1 MLSDLRSKFFIIVVM
16 LVAMLAFT
24 NKASGQQHITVINA
38 KGEPVEDAVI
48 VYQPQADKKLQKVV
62 VTNTYGIAVIA
73 QHYQVALQINKVGF
87 VCIYDTINTHQ
98 PKTYTLQSNNTNLK
112 DLVVTGQFETGTTD
126 KSVYKIK
133 VIDRLRIEQQ
143 GAVNLK
149 DVLSNELNIRLSQ
162 DGVLGT
168 QMSMMGLGGQNVK
181 ILIDG
186 VPVIGRM
193 DGNIDISQINL
204 NNIERI
210 EVVEGPMS
218 VIYGTDALGGV
229 INLISKK
236 PQAKQYNLNIN
247 TYYESVGT
255 YNIDA
260 NTGFRYKAW
269 QLAASGGRN
278 FFDGYSANESENIRW
293 KQWKPREQYYGE
305 LSVNYKFKTHSHRL
319 NGRFFN
325 EKITARNNPT
335 ITPYSISG
343 FDDYFKTT
351 RINTALYSDIYFK
364 NKATLNLI
372 NSYALFGRTKN
383 AYIKNLVTGT
393 EQLTPNSEDHDT
405 TTFNLVTL
413 RGTYTTKR
421 QSRFNSQMGYDVNLE
436 NGSGKRLANGSN
448 FIGDYAIFYI
458 ADLKATSRLNLR
470 PGVRLIYNT
479 SYGAPIIPSFNVK
492 YDITEDISIRAS
504 YAQGFRAP
512 SLKELS
518 LFFVDVNHNIKG
530 NTNLKAET
538 SNNYNLGFHYK
549 KQYTKLLLKSELTWF
564 YNTINDLISLAI
576 VDASTQTYSYV
587 NIDTYRTF
595 GLNFNNDIQY
605 KLLKITLGYGRIA
618 RYNQLSKTQDLTE
631 YSYAN
636 EYRANVTYT
645 IKKAKTD
652 LNLFYKYNGRLPGFA
667 LDANNQV
674 YQTFVEAYSMMD
686 ASATKSLS
694 KNRVKLTVGVKNL
707 LNVTNISF
715 NTTSSAHSAGSGN
728 MPMAMGRF
736 LFTSLRIN
744 LEKQ

>member
-1 MLSDLRSKFFIIVVM
+1 MLSSLRSLIFIIVVIC
-16 LVAMLAFT
+16 VAMLAFT
-24 NKASGQQHITVINA
+24 HKASGQQHILVLSP
-38 KGEPVEDAVI
+38 KGEPIEDAVI
-48 VYQPQADKKLQKVV
+48 FYQPQAIKKLQKVAITDASGKAILA
-62 VTNTYGIAVIA
+62 TNTTA
-73 QHYQVALQINKVGF
+73 ALQINKVGF
-87 VCIYDTINTHQ
+87 VCIYDTLTTHQ
-98 PKTYTLQSNNTNLK
+98 PKTYTLQTNNTNLK

-133 VIDRLRIEQQ
+133 VIDRQRIEQQ

-236 PQAKQYNLNIN
+236 PQAKQYNLNVN
-247 TYYESVGT
+247 TYYETVGT

-269 QLAASGGRN
+269 QLSASGGRN

-293 KQWKPREQYYGE
+293 KQWKPREQYFGE
-305 LSVNYKFKTHSHRL
+305 LSVNYKFKTHSHRF
-319 NGRFFN
+319 NARYFN

-351 RINTALYSDIYFK
+351 RINLAVYSDIYFK

-405 TTFNLVTL
+405 TTFDLVTL
-413 RGTYTTKR
+413 RGTYTTKT
-421 QSRFNSQMGYDVNLE
+421 QKKFNSQLGYDVNLE
-436 NGSGKRLANGSN
+436 NGSGKRLASGSN
-448 FIGDYAIFYI
+448 FIGDYAVFYI

-470 PGVRLIYNT
+470 PGIRFIYNT
-479 SYGAPIIPSFNVK
+479 SYGAPIIPSVNLR
-492 YDITEDISIRAS
+492 YDVTEDIFIRAS

-538 SNNYNLGFHYK
+538 SNNYNLSLNYK
-549 KQYTKLLLKSELTWF
+549 KQYTTWLVKSELSGF
-564 YNTINDLISLAI
+564 YNAINDLISLAI

-605 KLLKITLGYGRIA
+605 KSLKFTLGYGRIA
-618 RYNQLSKTQDLTE
+618 RYNQLSKREALNE

-636 EYRANVTYT
+636 EYRANVTYS
-645 IKKAKTD
+645 IKRAKTD
-652 LNLFYKYNGRLPGFA
+652 VNLFYKYNGQLPGYA

-686 ASATKSLS
+686 ASVTKSFY
-694 KNRVKLTVGVKNL
+694 KNRVKLTIGVKNL

-715 NTTSSAHSAGSGN
+715 NTTSSAHSAGAGS

-736 LFTSLRIN
+736 MFTSLRIN

>member
-269 QLAASGGRN
+269 QLAASSN
-278 FFDGYSANESENIRW
+278 VETSAHKFS
-293 KQWKPREQYYGE
+293 E
-305 LSVNYKFKTHSHRL
+305 LSTQ
-319 NGRFFN
+319 G
-325 EKITARNNPT
+325 
-335 ITPYSISG
+335 
-343 FDDYFKTT
+343 
-351 RINTALYSDIYFK
+351 
-364 NKATLNLI
+364 
-372 NSYALFGRTKN
+372 
-383 AYIKNLVTGT
+383 
-393 EQLTPNSEDHDT
+393 
-405 TTFNLVTL
+405 
-413 RGTYTTKR
+413 
-421 QSRFNSQMGYDVNLE
+421 SQ
-436 NGSGKRLANGSN
+436 
-448 FIGDYAIFYI
+448 F
-458 ADLKATSRLNLR
+458 
-470 PGVRLIYNT
+470 
-479 SYGAPIIPSFNVK
+479 
-492 YDITEDISIRAS
+492 
-504 YAQGFRAP
+504 
-512 SLKELS
+512 
-518 LFFVDVNHNIKG
+518 
-530 NTNLKAET
+530 
-538 SNNYNLGFHYK
+538 
-549 KQYTKLLLKSELTWF
+549 
-564 YNTINDLISLAI
+564 
-576 VDASTQTYSYV
+576 
-587 NIDTYRTF
+587 
-595 GLNFNNDIQY
+595 
-605 KLLKITLGYGRIA
+605 
-618 RYNQLSKTQDLTE
+618 
-631 YSYAN
+631 
-636 EYRANVTYT
+636 
-645 IKKAKTD
+645 
-652 LNLFYKYNGRLPGFA
+652 
-667 LDANNQV
+667 
-674 YQTFVEAYSMMD
+674 
-686 ASATKSLS
+686 
-694 KNRVKLTVGVKNL
+694 
-707 LNVTNISF
+707 
-715 NTTSSAHSAGSGN
+715 SAGWS
-728 MPMAMGRF
+728 A
-736 LFTSLRIN
+736 S
-744 LEKQ
+744 QS